1 MTDRPLLTK
10 SMQRGLANNPQQ
22 RASVMNDVEGVFN
35 PNIPFSKKPNAR
47 YGPAVFHAIM
57 MGAAALGASIFGYT
71 AAVRR
76 WTTASCMLARGHRES
91 PCGEWISNI
100 CLRVDPYG
108 MAKSLEKAMSA
119 NLERLQ
125 SLGLLS
131 GKRIDIA
138 IDMHLIP
145 RWDRKHGAELVR
157 SKSKG
162 KTGSFERYIAAQC
175 IKPGMQMVL
184 ALLHMPALE
193 DTACYVRK
201 TISMCRRT
209 GAKIGTVM
217 LDREFFSTDVI
228 RVLGDLGVDYLIPCV
243 NTANV
248 VKAIEEFSMGERSAI
263 SVFRIAKSK
272 NDYVEYIMHI
282 TDRTK
287 KSRKSK
293 KKSKKKSKSESCVKK
308 PEEKYIA
315 FATNRPDIDV
325 KRYSEGWM
333 IETSFRMVEN
343 QRVRTRSR
351 SVTVRTL
358 CFLYSLVLFNS
369 WVLAN
374 AELTGNPYVSGCIYS
389 KITQT
394 DMKIIIMMHTLPR
407 NSGYE
412 EPPSGLSPA
421 SSADVICRDI
431 TTVMSLP
438 Q

>member
-1 MTDRPLLTK
+1 MTDRPLLSK
-10 SMQRGLANNPQQ
+10 SMQRCIANNLRQ
-22 RASVMNDVEGVFN
+22 RASVMKDVEDTFN
-35 PNIPFSKKPNAR
+35 PNIQFSKKPNAR
-47 YGPAVFHAIM
+47 YGPAVFHAII
-57 MGAAALGASIFGYT
+57 MGAAVLGVSIFGYT
-71 AAVRR
+71 AATRR
-76 WTTASCMLARGHRES
+76 WKTASYMLARGHRES

-108 MAKSLEKAMSA
+108 MAKSLEKVMSA
-119 NLERLQ
+119 NLDRLQ
-125 SLGLLS
+125 SLGLLA
-131 GKRIDIA
+131 GKQIDIA
-138 IDMHLIP
+138 IDMHLIR

-157 SKSKG
+157 SKSRG

-175 IKPGMQMVL
+175 INPGIQMVL

-201 TISMCRRT
+201 AVAMCRRT

-228 RVLGDLGVDYLIPCV
+228 RMLENLGVDYLIPCV

-248 VKAIEEFSMGERSAI
+248 VRAIEEFSRGGRPAV

-272 NDYVEYIMHI
+272 NDYVEYVMHI
-282 TDRTK
+282 TERKK
-287 KSRKSK
+287 KSR
-293 KKSKKKSKSESCVKK
+293 SESCVEK

-325 KRYSEGWM
+325 KRYSERWM
-333 IETSFRMVEN
+333 METGFRIVEN
-343 QRVRTRSR
+343 QRVRTRGR

-358 CFLYSLVLFNS
+358 CFLYSLVLFDS

-374 AELTGNPYVSGCIYS
+374 AELTNNPFVFGGVYS

-394 DMKIIIMMHTLPR
+394 DMKIIIMMHTLPW
-407 NSGYE
+407 NSRYE
-412 EPPSGLSPA
+412 EPPPGVSLAG
-421 SSADVICRDI
+421 SADATCRNIDI
-431 TTVMSLP
+431 VMSLP

>member
-1 MTDRPLLTK
+1 MTDGPLLSK
-10 SMQRGLANNPQQ
+10 SMQRCIANNPRQ
-22 RASVMNDVEGVFN
+22 RSSVMRDVEDTFN

-57 MGAAALGASIFGYT
+57 VGAAALGVLIFGYT
-71 AAVRR
+71 AATRG
-76 WTTASCMLARGHRES
+76 WKTASYMLAKGHRQI
-91 PCGEWISNI
+91 PCGGWISNI
-100 CLRVDPYG
+100 CLRVDPCG
-108 MAKSLEKAMSA
+108 MAQSLEKTISA
-119 NLERLQ
+119 NLDRLQ

-131 GKRIDIA
+131 GKRV
-138 IDMHLIP
+138 DMHLIR
-145 RWDRKHGAELVR
+145 RWDRKHGAELLR
-157 SKSKG
+157 SNNRG

-175 IKPGMQMVL
+175 IKPGMQMAL

-201 TISMCRRT
+201 AAAMCRRT

-228 RVLGDLGVDYLIPCV
+228 RMLENLGVDYLIPCV

-248 VKAIEEFSMGERSAI
+248 VRAIEEFSRRERPAV

-272 NDYVEYIMHI
+272 NDYVEYVMHI
-282 TDRTK
+282 TGR
-287 KSRKSK
+287 K
-293 KKSKKKSKSESCVKK
+293 KKSKKKSKSESCVEK

-325 KRYSEGWM
+325 KRYAERWM
-333 IETSFRMVEN
+333 IETGFRMVEN

-369 WVLAN
+369 WVLTN
-374 AELTGNPYVSGCIYS
+374 AELTGNPSVSGGVYS

-394 DMKIIIMMHTLPR
+394 DMKIVIMMHTLSMER
-407 NSGYE
+407 Q
-412 EPPSGLSPA
+412 
-421 SSADVICRDI
+421 I
-431 TTVMSLP
+431 
-438 Q
+438 

>member
-1 MTDRPLLTK
+1 MTDGPLLTK
-10 SMQRGLANNPQQ
+10 SMQRSLANDPRQHSS
-22 RASVMNDVEGVFN
+22 AMKDVEDTFN
-35 PNIPFSKKPNAR
+35 PNIPFSKKPNTR
-47 YGPAVFHAIM
+47 YDPAVFDAIM
-57 MGAAALGASIFGYT
+57 MGAAA
-71 AAVRR
+71 VRR
-76 WTTASCMLARGHRES
+76 WKTVSYMLVRGHHEA

-108 MAKSLEKAMSA
+108 MAKSLEKVMSA
-119 NLERLQ
+119 NLDRLQ

-138 IDMHLIP
+138 IGMHLIQ
-145 RWDRKHGAELVR
+145 RWDRKHGAEPVR
-157 SKSKG
+157 SRSKG

-175 IKPGMQMVL
+175 INLGMQMAL

-217 LDREFFSTDVI
+217 LDREFFSTDLI
-228 RVLGDLGVDYLIPCV
+228 RMLENLGVDYLIPCV
-243 NTANV
+243 NTAGV
-248 VKAIEEFSMGERSAI
+248 VRAIEEFSRGECPAV

-282 TDRTK
+282 TDR
-287 KSRKSK
+287 
-293 KKSKKKSKSESCVKK
+293 KKKSKSESCVEK

-315 FATNRPDIDV
+315 FATNRSDIDV
-325 KRYSEGWM
+325 KRYSERSM
-333 IETSFRMVEN
+333 IETGFRMIEN

-369 WVLAN
+369 WILAN
-374 AELTGNPYVSGCIYS
+374 AELTSNLSVFGGAYS

-394 DMKIIIMMHTLPR
+394 DMKIIIMMHTLPW
-407 NSGYE
+407 NSRYE

-421 SSADVICRDI
+421 GSADAACRDI
-431 TTVMSLP
+431 TTALSLP

>member
-91 PCGEWISNI
+91 PCGEWITNI

-138 IDMHLIP
+138 IDMHLIR

-228 RVLGDLGVDYLIPCV
+228 RVLENLGVDYLIPCV

-248 VKAIEEFSMGERSAI
+248 VKAIEEFSRGERPAV

-272 NDYVEYIMHI
+272 NDYVEYTMHI

-287 KSRKSK
+287 KSRK
-293 KKSKKKSKSESCVKK
+293 KSKSESCVEK

-315 FATNRPDIDV
+315 FATNRSDIDV
-325 KRYSEGWM
+325 KCYSERWM
-333 IETSFRMVEN
+333 IETGFRMVEN

-374 AELTGNPYVSGCIYS
+374 AELTGNPSVFGGVYS

-394 DMKIIIMMHTLPR
+394 DMKIIIMMQVLPWNGR
-407 NSGYE
+407 YE
-412 EPPSGLSPA
+412 EPPPGVSLAG
-421 SSADVICRDI
+421 SADATCRNIDI
-431 TTVMSLP
+431 VMSLP

>member
-1 MTDRPLLTK
+1 
-10 SMQRGLANNPQQ
+10 
-22 RASVMNDVEGVFN
+22 
-35 PNIPFSKKPNAR
+35 
-47 YGPAVFHAIM
+47 
-57 MGAAALGASIFGYT
+57 
-71 AAVRR
+71 
-76 WTTASCMLARGHRES
+76 
-91 PCGEWISNI
+91 
-100 CLRVDPYG
+100 

-138 IDMHLIP
+138 IDMHLIR

-217 LDREFFSTDVI
+217 LDCEFFSTDVI
-228 RVLGDLGVDYLIPCV
+228 RVLEDLGVDYLIPCV
-243 NTANV
+243 NTAGV
-248 VKAIEEFSMGERSAI
+248 VRAIEEFFRGERPAV

-272 NDYVEYIMHI
+272 NDYVEYTMHI
-282 TDRTK
+282 TGRKK
-287 KSRKSK
+287 KSR
-293 KKSKKKSKSESCVKK
+293 KKSKSESCVEK

-315 FATNRPDIDV
+315 FATNRPDIDL
-325 KRYSEGWM
+325 KRYSERWM
-333 IETSFRMVEN
+333 IETGFRMVEN

-374 AELTGNPYVSGCIYS
+374 AELTNNPSVFGGVYY

-394 DMKIIIMMHTLPR
+394 DMKIIIMMQVLPWNGR
-407 NSGYE
+407 YE
-412 EPPSGLSPA
+412 EPSPGVSLA
-421 SSADVICRDI
+421 GSAYATCRNIVIA
-431 TTVMSLP
+431 MSLP

>member
-22 RASVMNDVEGVFN
+22 RSSVMNDVEDVFN
-35 PNIPFSKKPNAR
+35 PNIPFSKKPNAK
-47 YGPAVFHAIM
+47 YGPAVFHAII
-57 MGAAALGASIFGYT
+57 MGAAALGVSIFGYT

-76 WTTASCMLARGHRES
+76 WTTASCMLARGHREY

-108 MAKSLEKAMSA
+108 MAKSLEKVMSA

-125 SLGLLS
+125 SLGLFA
-131 GKRIDIA
+131 GKRVDIA
-138 IDMHLIP
+138 IDMHLIR
-145 RWDRKHGAELVR
+145 RWDRKHGAEPVR

-248 VKAIEEFSMGERSAI
+248 VKAIEEFSRGERPAV

-272 NDYVEYIMHI
+272 NDYVEYTMHI
-282 TDRTK
+282 TGRKK
-287 KSRKSK
+287 KSR
-293 KKSKKKSKSESCVKK
+293 KKSKSESCVEK

-315 FATNRPDIDV
+315 FATNRPDIDL
-325 KRYSEGWM
+325 KRYSERWM
-333 IETSFRMVEN
+333 IETGFRMVEN

-374 AELTGNPYVSGCIYS
+374 AELTNNPSVFGGVYY

-394 DMKIIIMMHTLPR
+394 DMKIIIMMQVLPWNGR
-407 NSGYE
+407 YE
-412 EPPSGLSPA
+412 EPPPGLSTA
-421 SSADVICRDI
+421 CSTDATCRDI
-431 TTVMSLP
+431 ATAMSLS

>member
-22 RASVMNDVEGVFN
+22 RSSVMNDVEDVFN
-35 PNIPFSKKPNAR
+35 PNIPFSKKPNAK
-47 YGPAVFHAIM
+47 YGPAVFHAII
-57 MGAAALGASIFGYT
+57 MGAAALGVSIFGYT

-76 WTTASCMLARGHRES
+76 WTTASCMLARGHREY

-108 MAKSLEKAMSA
+108 MAKSLEKVMSA

-125 SLGLLS
+125 SLGLFA
-131 GKRIDIA
+131 GKRVDIA
-138 IDMHLIP
+138 IDMHLIR

-193 DTACYVRK
+193 DTACYVHK

-248 VKAIEEFSMGERSAI
+248 VKAIEEFSRGERPAV

-272 NDYVEYIMHI
+272 NDYVEYTMHI
-282 TDRTK
+282 TGRKK
-287 KSRKSK
+287 KSR
-293 KKSKKKSKSESCVKK
+293 KKSKSESCVEK

-315 FATNRPDIDV
+315 FATNRPDIDL
-325 KRYSEGWM
+325 KRYSERWM
-333 IETSFRMVEN
+333 IETGFRMVEN

-374 AELTGNPYVSGCIYS
+374 AELTNNPSVFGGVYY

-394 DMKIIIMMHTLPR
+394 DMKIIIMMQVLPWNGR
-407 NSGYE
+407 YE
-412 EPPSGLSPA
+412 EPPPGLSTA
-421 SSADVICRDI
+421 CSTDATCRDI
-431 TTVMSLP
+431 ATAMSLS

>member
-1 MTDRPLLTK
+1 
-10 SMQRGLANNPQQ
+10 MQRGFVNNSRQ
-22 RASVMNDVEGVFN
+22 RASVMRCEGVFD
-35 PNIPFSKKPNAR
+35 PNIPFSKKPAQNTVPSDLPWAQ
-47 YGPAVFHAIM
+47 YSNCTDLHACQRPSRI
-57 MGAAALGASIFGYT
+57 S
-71 AAVRR
+71 VR
-76 WTTASCMLARGHRES
+76 GVDYQH
-91 PCGEWISNI
+91 

-108 MAKSLEKAMSA
+108 MAKSLEKVMSA

-138 IDMHLIP
+138 IDMHLIR

-243 NTANV
+243 NTAGV
-248 VKAIEEFSMGERSAI
+248 VKAIEEFSRGERPAV

-272 NDYVEYIMHI
+272 NDYVEYTMRI
-282 TDRTK
+282 TGRKK
-287 KSRKSK
+287 KSR
-293 KKSKKKSKSESCVKK
+293 KKSKSESCVEK

-315 FATNRPDIDV
+315 FATNRPDIDL
-325 KRYSEGWM
+325 KRYSERWM
-333 IETSFRMVEN
+333 IETGFRMVEN

-374 AELTGNPYVSGCIYS
+374 AELTNNPSVFGGVYY

-394 DMKIIIMMHTLPR
+394 DMKIIIMMQVLPWNGR
-407 NSGYE
+407 YE
-412 EPPSGLSPA
+412 EPPPGVSLAG
-421 SSADVICRDI
+421 SADATCRNIDI
-431 TTVMSLP
+431 VMSLP

>member
-35 PNIPFSKKPNAR
+35 PNIPFSKKPNAK
-47 YGPAVFHAIM
+47 YGHAVFHAIM

-76 WTTASCMLARGHRES
+76 WTTASYMLARGHRES

-119 NLERLQ
+119 NLDRLQ
-125 SLGLLS
+125 SLRLLS

-138 IDMHLIP
+138 IDMHLIR

-157 SKSKG
+157 SKSNG

-228 RVLGDLGVDYLIPCV
+228 RVLENLGVDYLIPCV

-248 VKAIEEFSMGERSAI
+248 VKAIEEFSRGERPAV
-263 SVFRIAKSK
+263 SVFRIVKSK
-272 NDYVEYIMHI
+272 NDYVEYTMHI
-282 TDRTK
+282 TGRKK
-287 KSRKSK
+287 KSR
-293 KKSKKKSKSESCVKK
+293 KKSKSESCVEK

-315 FATNRPDIDV
+315 FATNRSDIDL
-325 KRYSEGWM
+325 KCYSERWM
-333 IETSFRMVEN
+333 IETGFRMVEN

-374 AELTGNPYVSGCIYS
+374 AELTNNPSVFGGVYY

-394 DMKIIIMMHTLPR
+394 DMKIIIMMQVLPWNGR
-407 NSGYE
+407 YE
-412 EPPSGLSPA
+412 EPPPGVSLAG
-421 SSADVICRDI
+421 SADATCRNIDI
-431 TTVMSLP
+431 VMSLP

>member
-22 RASVMNDVEGVFN
+22 RSSVMNDVEDVFN
-35 PNIPFSKKPNAR
+35 PNIPFSKKPNAK

-57 MGAAALGASIFGYT
+57 MGAAALGVSIFGYT
-71 AAVRR
+71 AAIRR
-76 WTTASCMLARGHRES
+76 WKTASCMLARGHRES

-138 IDMHLIP
+138 IDMHLIR
-145 RWDRKHGAELVR
+145 RWDRKHGAEPVR

-175 IKPGMQMVL
+175 INPGIQMAL

-228 RVLGDLGVDYLIPCV
+228 RVLEDLGVDYLIPCV

-248 VKAIEEFSMGERSAI
+248 VKAIEEFSRGERPAVSM
-263 SVFRIAKSK
+263 FRIAKSK
-272 NDYVEYIMHI
+272 NDYVEYTMHI
-282 TDRTK
+282 TGRKK
-287 KSRKSK
+287 KSR
-293 KKSKKKSKSESCVKK
+293 KKSKSESCVEK

-315 FATNRPDIDV
+315 FATNRPDIDL
-325 KRYSEGWM
+325 KRYSERWM
-333 IETSFRMVEN
+333 IETGFRMVEN

-374 AELTGNPYVSGCIYS
+374 AELTGNPSVFGGVYY

-394 DMKIIIMMHTLPR
+394 DMKIIIMMQVLPWNGR
-407 NSGYE
+407 YE
-412 EPPSGLSPA
+412 EPPPGVSLAG
-421 SSADVICRDI
+421 SADATCRNIDI
-431 TTVMSLP
+431 VMSLP

>member
-1 MTDRPLLTK
+1 MTDSSLLTN

-22 RASVMNDVEGVFN
+22 RASVMKDVEGVFD
-35 PNIPFSKKPNAR
+35 PNIPFSKKPNAK
-47 YGPAVFHAIM
+47 YGPAIFHAIM
-57 MGAAALGASIFGYT
+57 MGATALGVSIFGYT
-71 AAVRR
+71 AATRR
-76 WTTASCMLARGHRES
+76 WTTASYMLARGHREY

-108 MAKSLEKAMSA
+108 MAKSLEKVMAA

-125 SLGLLS
+125 SLRLLS

-138 IDMHLIP
+138 IDMHLIR

-175 IKPGMQMVL
+175 INPGIQMAL

-193 DTACYVRK
+193 DTAYYVRK

-243 NTANV
+243 NTAGV
-248 VKAIEEFSMGERSAI
+248 VKAIEEFSRGERPAV

-272 NDYVEYIMHI
+272 NDYVEYTMHI
-282 TDRTK
+282 TDRKK
-287 KSRKSK
+287 KSR
-293 KKSKKKSKSESCVKK
+293 KKSKSESCVEK

-325 KRYSEGWM
+325 KCYSERWM
-333 IETSFRMVEN
+333 IETGFRMVEN

-374 AELTGNPYVSGCIYS
+374 AELTNNPSVFGGVYY

-394 DMKIIIMMHTLPR
+394 DMKIITMMQVIPWNGR
-407 NSGYE
+407 YE
-412 EPPSGLSPA
+412 EPPPGVSLAG
-421 SSADVICRDI
+421 SADATCRNIDI
-431 TTVMSLP
+431 VMSLP

>member
-91 PCGEWISNI
+91 PCGEWITNI

-138 IDMHLIP
+138 IDMHLIR

-228 RVLGDLGVDYLIPCV
+228 RVLENLGVDYLIPCV

-248 VKAIEEFSMGERSAI
+248 VKAIEEFSRGERPAV

-287 KSRKSK
+287 KS

-315 FATNRPDIDV
+315 FATNRSDIDV
-325 KRYSEGWM
+325 KCYSERWM
-333 IETSFRMVEN
+333 IETGFRMIEN
-343 QRVRTRSR
+343 ERVRTRSR

-374 AELTGNPYVSGCIYS
+374 AELTNNPSVFGGVYY

-394 DMKIIIMMHTLPR
+394 DMKIIIMMQVLPWNGR
-407 NSGYE
+407 YE
-412 EPPSGLSPA
+412 EPPPGVSLAG
-421 SSADVICRDI
+421 SADVTCRNIDI
-431 TTVMSLP
+431 VMSLP

>member
-1 MTDRPLLTK
+1 MTDGPLLSK
-10 SMQRGLANNPQQ
+10 SMQRCIANNPRQ
-22 RASVMNDVEGVFN
+22 RSSVMRDVENTFN
-35 PNIPFSKKPNAR
+35 PHIPFSKKPNAR

-57 MGAAALGASIFGYT
+57 MGAAALGVSIFGYT
-71 AAVRR
+71 AATRR
-76 WTTASCMLARGHRES
+76 WKTASYMLAGGHREA

-108 MAKSLEKAMSA
+108 MAKSLEKTMSA

-125 SLGLLS
+125 SLGLLA
-131 GKRIDIA
+131 GKRVDIA

-175 IKPGMQMVL
+175 IKPGMQMAL

-201 TISMCRRT
+201 TIAMCRRT

-228 RVLGDLGVDYLIPCV
+228 RMLENLGVDYLIPCV

-248 VKAIEEFSMGERSAI
+248 VKAIEEFSSGERPAV

-272 NDYVEYIMHI
+272 NDYVEYTMHI
-282 TDRTK
+282 TGRK
-287 KSRKSK
+287 KKSK
-293 KKSKKKSKSESCVKK
+293 KKKSKKKKSKSESCVEK

-325 KRYSEGWM
+325 KRYSERWM
-333 IETSFRMVEN
+333 IETGFRMIEN

-374 AELTGNPYVSGCIYS
+374 AELTGNPSVSGSVYS

-394 DMKIIIMMHTLPR
+394 DMKIIIMMHTLPW
-407 NSGYE
+407 NNGYE
-412 EPPSGLSPA
+412 EPPPGLSPA
-421 SSADVICRDI
+421 SSEDIICRDI
-431 TTVMSLP
+431 ATALSYL

>member
-1 MTDRPLLTK
+1 MTDSSLLAN
-10 SMQRGLANNPQQ
+10 SMQRGLANNPRQ
-22 RASVMNDVEGVFN
+22 RSSVINDVEDVFN
-35 PNIPFSKKPNAR
+35 PNIPFSKKPNAK

-57 MGAAALGASIFGYT
+57 MGAAALGVSIFGYT

-76 WTTASCMLARGHRES
+76 WTTVSYMFARGHRES

-108 MAKSLEKAMSA
+108 MAKSLEKVISA

-125 SLGLLS
+125 SLRLLS

-138 IDMHLIP
+138 IDMHLIR

-175 IKPGMQMVL
+175 INHGIQMAL

-201 TISMCRRT
+201 AIAMCKRT

-228 RVLGDLGVDYLIPCV
+228 RALEDLGVDYLIPCV
-243 NTANV
+243 NTANAV
-248 VKAIEEFSMGERSAI
+248 RAIEEFSRGERPAV

-272 NDYVEYIMHI
+272 NDYVEYTMHI
-282 TDRTK
+282 TGRKK
-287 KSRKSK
+287 KSR
-293 KKSKKKSKSESCVKK
+293 KKSKSESCVEK

-315 FATNRPDIDV
+315 FATNRSDIDV
-325 KRYSEGWM
+325 KCYSERWM
-333 IETSFRMVEN
+333 IETGFRMIEN

-374 AELTGNPYVSGCIYS
+374 AELTNNPSVFGGVYYI
-389 KITQT
+389 ITQT
-394 DMKIIIMMHTLPR
+394 DMKIIIMMQVLPWNGR
-407 NSGYE
+407 YE
-412 EPPSGLSPA
+412 EPPPGVSLAG
-421 SSADVICRDI
+421 SADATCRDI
-431 TTVMSLP
+431 DIVMSLP

>member
-1 MTDRPLLTK
+1 
-10 SMQRGLANNPQQ
+10 
-22 RASVMNDVEGVFN
+22 
-35 PNIPFSKKPNAR
+35 
-47 YGPAVFHAIM
+47 
-57 MGAAALGASIFGYT
+57 
-71 AAVRR
+71 
-76 WTTASCMLARGHRES
+76 MLARGHRES
-91 PCGEWISNI
+91 PCGEWITNI

-138 IDMHLIP
+138 IDMHLIR

-201 TISMCRRT
+201 TISMCQRT

-217 LDREFFSTDVI
+217 LDCEFFSTDVI
-228 RVLGDLGVDYLIPCV
+228 RVLENLGVDYLIPCV
-243 NTANV
+243 NTAGV
-248 VKAIEEFSMGERSAI
+248 VRAIEEFFRGERPAV

-272 NDYVEYIMHI
+272 NDYVEYTMRI
-282 TDRTK
+282 TGRKK
-287 KSRKSK
+287 KSR
-293 KKSKKKSKSESCVKK
+293 KKSKSESCVEK

-315 FATNRPDIDV
+315 FATNRSDIDL
-325 KRYSEGWM
+325 KRYSERWM
-333 IETSFRMVEN
+333 IETGFRMVEN

-374 AELTGNPYVSGCIYS
+374 AELTNNPSVFGGVYY

-394 DMKIIIMMHTLPR
+394 DMKIIIMMQVLPWNGR
-407 NSGYE
+407 YE
-412 EPPSGLSPA
+412 EQPPGVSLAG
-421 SSADVICRDI
+421 SADATCRNI
-431 TTVMSLP
+431 VTALSYL

>member
-22 RASVMNDVEGVFN
+22 RASVMNDVEGVFD

-76 WTTASCMLARGHRES
+76 WTTASCMLARGHREY

-108 MAKSLEKAMSA
+108 MAKSLEKVMSA
-119 NLERLQ
+119 NLDRLQ
-125 SLGLLS
+125 SLRLLS

-138 IDMHLIP
+138 IDMHLIR

-201 TISMCRRT
+201 TIAMCRRT

-228 RVLGDLGVDYLIPCV
+228 RVLENLGVDYLIPCV
-243 NTANV
+243 NTAGV
-248 VKAIEEFSMGERSAI
+248 VRAIEEFSRGERPAV

-272 NDYVEYIMHI
+272 NDYVEYTMHI
-282 TDRTK
+282 TGRKK
-287 KSRKSK
+287 KSR
-293 KKSKKKSKSESCVKK
+293 KKSKSESCVEK

-315 FATNRPDIDV
+315 FATNR
-325 KRYSEGWM
+325 R
-333 IETSFRMVEN
+333 TSISN
-343 QRVRTRSR
+343 A
-351 SVTVRTL
+351 TL
-358 CFLYSLVLFNS
+358 
-369 WVLAN
+369 
-374 AELTGNPYVSGCIYS
+374 
-389 KITQT
+389 
-394 DMKIIIMMHTLPR
+394 
-407 NSGYE
+407 
-412 EPPSGLSPA
+412 
-421 SSADVICRDI
+421 RDG
-431 TTVMSLP
+431 
-438 Q
+438 

>member
-1 MTDRPLLTK
+1 MTDGPLLTK
-10 SMQRGLANNPQQ
+10 SMQRCLANDPRQC
-22 RASVMNDVEGVFN
+22 ASVMKDVEDVFN
-35 PNIPFSKKPNAR
+35 PHIPFSKKPNAR
-47 YGPAVFHAIM
+47 YGPAIFHAIM
-57 MGAAALGASIFGYT
+57 MGAAALGVSIFGYT
-71 AAVRR
+71 AATRR
-76 WTTASCMLARGHRES
+76 WKTASYMLARGHREA

-108 MAKSLEKAMSA
+108 MAKSLEKVMAA

-125 SLGLLS
+125 SLRLLS

-138 IDMHLIP
+138 IDVHLIR

-175 IKPGMQMVL
+175 INPGIQMAL

-228 RVLGDLGVDYLIPCV
+228 RMLGDLGVDYLIPCV

-248 VKAIEEFSMGERSAI
+248 VKAIEEFSRGERHAV

-282 TDRTK
+282 TKR
-287 KSRKSK
+287 K
-293 KKSKKKSKSESCVKK
+293 KKSKKKSKSKSCVEK

-315 FATNRPDIDV
+315 FATNRSDIDV
-325 KRYSEGWM
+325 KRYSERWM
-333 IETSFRMVEN
+333 IETGFRMVES

-369 WVLAN
+369 WILAN
-374 AELTGNPYVSGCIYS
+374 AELTNNPSVSGGVYS

-394 DMKIIIMMHTLPR
+394 DMKIIIMMHTLPW
-407 NSGYE
+407 NSRYE
-412 EPPSGLSPA
+412 EPPPGVPLA
-421 SSADVICRDI
+421 DSADATCRNIDI
-431 TTVMSLP
+431 VMSLP

>member
-91 PCGEWISNI
+91 PCGEWITNI

-138 IDMHLIP
+138 IDMHLIR

-228 RVLGDLGVDYLIPCV
+228 RVLENLGVDYLIPCV

-248 VKAIEEFSMGERSAI
+248 VKAIEEFSRGERPAV

-282 TDRTK
+282 TDRT
-287 KSRKSK
+287 

-315 FATNRPDIDV
+315 FATNRSDIDV
-325 KRYSEGWM
+325 KCYSERWM
-333 IETSFRMVEN
+333 IETGFRMIEN
-343 QRVRTRSR
+343 ERVRTRSR

-374 AELTGNPYVSGCIYS
+374 AELTNNPSVFGGVYY

-394 DMKIIIMMHTLPR
+394 DMKIIIMMQVLPWNGR
-407 NSGYE
+407 YE
-412 EPPSGLSPA
+412 EPPPGVSLAG
-421 SSADVICRDI
+421 SADVTCRNIDI
-431 TTVMSLP
+431 VMSLP

>member
-1 MTDRPLLTK
+1 MTDRPLLTN
-10 SMQRGLANNPQQ
+10 SMQRCLANDPRQ
-22 RASVMNDVEGVFN
+22 RASVMKDVEGVFN
-35 PNIPFSKKPNAR
+35 PHIPFSKKPNAR
-47 YGPAVFHAIM
+47 YGPAIFHAIM
-57 MGAAALGASIFGYT
+57 MGAAALGVSIFGYT

-108 MAKSLEKAMSA
+108 MAKSLEKVMSA

-125 SLGLLS
+125 SLRLFA
-131 GKRIDIA
+131 GKRVDIA

-175 IKPGMQMVL
+175 INPGIQMVL

-228 RVLGDLGVDYLIPCV
+228 RVLEDLGVDYLIPCV
-243 NTANV
+243 NTAGV
-248 VKAIEEFSMGERSAI
+248 VKAIEEFSRGERPAV

-272 NDYVEYIMHI
+272 NDYVEYTMHI
-282 TDRTK
+282 TGR
-287 KSRKSK
+287 K
-293 KKSKKKSKSESCVKK
+293 KKSKKKSKSESCVEK

-315 FATNRPDIDV
+315 FATNRSDIDL
-325 KRYSEGWM
+325 KRYSERWM
-333 IETSFRMVEN
+333 IETGFRMIEN

-374 AELTGNPYVSGCIYS
+374 AELTNNPSVFGGAYC

-394 DMKIIIMMHTLPR
+394 DMKIIIMMHTLPW
-407 NSGYE
+407 NSRYE
-412 EPPSGLSPA
+412 EPPPGVSLAG
-421 SSADVICRDI
+421 SADATCRNIDI
-431 TTVMSLP
+431 VMSLP

>member
-22 RASVMNDVEGVFN
+22 RASVMKDVEDVFD
-35 PNIPFSKKPNAR
+35 PNIPFSKKPNAK
-47 YGPAVFHAIM
+47 YGPAVFHAII
-57 MGAAALGASIFGYT
+57 MGAAALGVSIFGYT

-76 WTTASCMLARGHRES
+76 WTTASCMLARGHREY

-108 MAKSLEKAMSA
+108 MAKSLEKVMSA

-125 SLGLLS
+125 SLGLFA
-131 GKRIDIA
+131 GKRVDIA
-138 IDMHLIP
+138 IDMHLIR

-209 GAKIGTVM
+209 DAKIGTVM

-228 RVLGDLGVDYLIPCV
+228 RVLEDLGVDYLIPCV

-248 VKAIEEFSMGERSAI
+248 VKAIEEFSRGERPAV

-272 NDYVEYIMHI
+272 NDYVEYTMHI
-282 TDRTK
+282 TGRKK
-287 KSRKSK
+287 KSR
-293 KKSKKKSKSESCVKK
+293 KKSKSESCVEK

-315 FATNRPDIDV
+315 FATNRPDIDL
-325 KRYSEGWM
+325 KRYSERWM
-333 IETSFRMVEN
+333 IETGFRMVEN

-374 AELTGNPYVSGCIYS
+374 AELTNNPSVFGGVYY

-394 DMKIIIMMHTLPR
+394 DMKIIIMMQVLPWNGR
-407 NSGYE
+407 YE
-412 EPPSGLSPA
+412 EPPPGLSTA
-421 SSADVICRDI
+421 CSTDATCRDI
-431 TTVMSLP
+431 ATAMSLS

>member
-1 MTDRPLLTK
+1 MTDRPLLSK
-10 SMQRGLANNPQQ
+10 SMQRCIANNPQQ

-91 PCGEWISNI
+91 PCGEWITNI

-138 IDMHLIP
+138 IDMHLIR

-228 RVLGDLGVDYLIPCV
+228 RVLENLGVDYLIPCV

-248 VKAIEEFSMGERSAI
+248 VKAIEEFSRGERPAV

-282 TDRTK
+282 TDRT
-287 KSRKSK
+287 

-315 FATNRPDIDV
+315 FATNRSDIDV
-325 KRYSEGWM
+325 KCYSERWM
-333 IETSFRMVEN
+333 IETGFRMIEN
-343 QRVRTRSR
+343 ERVRTRSR

-374 AELTGNPYVSGCIYS
+374 AELTNNPSVFGGVYY

-394 DMKIIIMMHTLPR
+394 DMKIIIMMQVLPWNGR
-407 NSGYE
+407 YE
-412 EPPSGLSPA
+412 EPPPGVSLAG
-421 SSADVICRDI
+421 SADVTCRNIDI
-431 TTVMSLP
+431 VMSLP

>member
-1 MTDRPLLTK
+1 MTGSSLLTK
-10 SMQRGLANNPQQ
+10 SMQRGFANNPQQ
-22 RASVMNDVEGVFN
+22 RASVMKDVEDVFD
-35 PNIPFSKKPNAR
+35 PNIPFSKKPNAK

-100 CLRVDPYG
+100 CLRVDPCG
-108 MAKSLEKAMSA
+108 MAKSLEKVMSA

-125 SLGLLS
+125 SLRLLS

-138 IDMHLIP
+138 IDMHLIR

-175 IKPGMQMVL
+175 INPGIQMAL

-201 TISMCRRT
+201 TISMCQRT

-228 RVLGDLGVDYLIPCV
+228 RVSGNMGAGYLIPRI

-248 VKAIEEFSMGERSAI
+248 ASRWG
-263 SVFRIAKSK
+263 VFQGRA
-272 NDYVEYIMHI
+272 
-282 TDRTK
+282 
-287 KSRKSK
+287 
-293 KKSKKKSKSESCVKK
+293 SCGICV
-308 PEEKYIA
+308 P
-315 FATNRPDIDV
+315 
-325 KRYSEGWM
+325 
-333 IETSFRMVEN
+333 
-343 QRVRTRSR
+343 
-351 SVTVRTL
+351 
-358 CFLYSLVLFNS
+358 
-369 WVLAN
+369 
-374 AELTGNPYVSGCIYS
+374 YS
-389 KITQT
+389 KIQER
-394 DMKIIIMMHTLPR
+394 LRRVCNVR
-407 NSGYE
+407 NEAQE
-412 EPPSGLSPA
+412 EEQERVLCDKTRREIHCVCHKQVGHRSQMLLQEM
-421 SSADVICRDI
+421 DDRDRF
-431 TTVMSLP
+431 
-438 Q
+438 

>member
-1 MTDRPLLTK
+1 
-10 SMQRGLANNPQQ
+10 
-22 RASVMNDVEGVFN
+22 
-35 PNIPFSKKPNAR
+35 
-47 YGPAVFHAIM
+47 
-57 MGAAALGASIFGYT
+57 
-71 AAVRR
+71 
-76 WTTASCMLARGHRES
+76 
-91 PCGEWISNI
+91 
-100 CLRVDPYG
+100 
-108 MAKSLEKAMSA
+108 
-119 NLERLQ
+119 
-125 SLGLLS
+125 
-131 GKRIDIA
+131 
-138 IDMHLIP
+138 MHLIR

-175 IKPGMQMVL
+175 INPGMQMVL

-201 TISMCRRT
+201 TISMCRKT

-228 RVLGDLGVDYLIPCV
+228 RVLEDLGVDYLIPCV
-243 NTANV
+243 NTASV
-248 VKAIEEFSMGERSAI
+248 VRAIEEFSRGERPAV

-272 NDYVEYIMHI
+272 NDYVEYTMHI
-282 TDRTK
+282 TGRKK
-287 KSRKSK
+287 KSRK
-293 KKSKKKSKSESCVKK
+293 KSKSKSCVEK

-315 FATNRPDIDV
+315 FATNRSDIDL
-325 KRYSEGWM
+325 KRYSERWM
-333 IETSFRMVEN
+333 IETGFRMIEN

-374 AELTGNPYVSGCIYS
+374 AELTNNPSVFGGAYC

-394 DMKIIIMMHTLPR
+394 DMKIIIMMHTLPWNGR
-407 NSGYE
+407 YE
-412 EPPSGLSPA
+412 EPPPGVPLA
-421 SSADVICRDI
+421 GSADATCRNIDI
-431 TTVMSLP
+431 VMSLP